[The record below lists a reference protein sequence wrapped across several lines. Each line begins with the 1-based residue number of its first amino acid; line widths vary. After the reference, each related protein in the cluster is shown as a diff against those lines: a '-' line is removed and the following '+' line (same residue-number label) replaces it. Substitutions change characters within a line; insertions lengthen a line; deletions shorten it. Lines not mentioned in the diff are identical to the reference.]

1 MRCPALRNELQCL
14 VKLGLRIMGQGQ
26 HDVAADV
33 GKACPPCRRKSC
45 PGLPGGVGAAQ
56 RFQLAVPGRLYPER
70 DAVHPGFPE
79 TAQGLL
85 GHSLRVGLQRDLR
98 PGCRSCRRN
107 EPGGIGRGEQAG
119 GAAAKI
125 DRVRV
130 KRRFRRK
137 AGKLPQKGIH
147 ILGGHAALAG
157 GRIEITVPAFGKA
170 VGNMQIKSKRHT
182 ISQPFSRNV
191 HFYAVYYKT

>member
-56 RFQLAVPGRLYPER
+56 RFQLAVTGRLYPEG
-70 DAVHPGFPE
+70 DAVHPSFPE

-85 GHSLRVGLQRDLR
+85 GHGLGVGLQRDLR

-107 EPGGIGRGEQAG
+107 EPGGISRGEQAG

-130 KRRFRRK
+130 KRRIRRK
-137 AGKLPQKGIH
+137 PGKLPQKGIH
-147 ILGGHAALAG
+147 ILGGHTALAG
-157 GRIEITVPAFGKA
+157 GRIEITVPAFGKT

>member
-1 MRCPALRNELQCL
+1 
-14 VKLGLRIMGQGQ
+14 MGQGQ
-26 HDVAADV
+26 HNVAADV

-85 GHSLRVGLQRDLR
+85 GHGLRVGLQRDLR

-107 EPGGIGRGEQAG
+107 EPGGISRGEQAG

-137 AGKLPQKGIH
+137 PGKLPQKGIH
-147 ILGGHAALAG
+147 ILGGHAALSG
-157 GRIEITVPAFGKA
+157 GRIEITVPAFGKT